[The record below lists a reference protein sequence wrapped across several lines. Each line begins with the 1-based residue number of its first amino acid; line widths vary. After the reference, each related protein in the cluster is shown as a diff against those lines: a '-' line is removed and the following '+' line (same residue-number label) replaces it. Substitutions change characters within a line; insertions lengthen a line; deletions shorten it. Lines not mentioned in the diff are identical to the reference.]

1 LECKFCQGENIV
13 KHGTRFNIQRY
24 LCKDCQHKFYDN
36 DINFARMRTDP
47 KMIVTGL
54 NLYYGGL
61 SMRAVA
67 EQINNI
73 FGKNVSQ
80 STIHYWIHKY
90 AVLAKEY
97 VESLAPKLSGKYHH
111 DETELKVNGDGRY
124 FWQTLDEDTRYIV
137 AHLLTADRT
146 IENATQ
152 VFQQALQ
159 KQRPKVLFTD
169 GSYSYDE
176 AFKKVYFT
184 RYKENRVQWIR
195 RVGIR
200 ARETNNI
207 IERAHST
214 LKTRS
219 RVFRGLKNDRSSQQ
233 LLDGYITNYN
243 FCRKHSSIKTTPAKS
258 AGLTVEGW
266 DELIQQS
273 QIYKTKQEKQLELKV
288 IQK

>member
-1 LECKFCQGENIV
+1 MSLSMVSDSIFRDI
-13 KHGTRFNIQRY
+13 
-24 LCKDCQHKFYDN
+24 CKDCNHKFYDN

-61 SMRAVA
+61 SMSQVA

-90 AVLAKEY
+90 AMLAKEY
-97 VESLAPKLSGKYHH
+97 VESLAPTLSGKYHH

-146 IENATQ
+146 IENTTQ

-184 RYKENRVQWIR
+184 RYKENRVQWVR

-200 ARETNNI
+200 ARVTNNI
-207 IERAHST
+207 IECAHST

-219 RVFRGLKNDRSSQQ
+219 RVFRGLKNDESSQE
-233 LLDGYITNYN
+233 LLDGYIINYN
-243 FCRKHSSIKTTPAKS
+243 FCRKHSAIKTVPSKMAK
-258 AGLTVEGW
+258 LEIEGW
-266 DELIQQS
+266 NQLIRQA
-273 QIYKTKQEKQLELKV
+273 QIYNTKQEKQLELKV
-288 IQK
+288 IAK

>member
-1 LECKFCQGENIV
+1 MECKFCQGENIV
-13 KHGTRFNIQRY
+13 KHGKRFNIQRY

-47 KMIVTGL
+47 KMVVTGL

-61 SMRAVA
+61 SMRQVA

-97 VESLAPKLSGKYHH
+97 VESLAPKLSGKFHH
-111 DETELKVNGDGRY
+111 DETELKVHGDGRY

-137 AHLLTADRT
+137 ANLLTTDRT
-146 IENATQ
+146 TENAIQ
-152 VFQQALQ
+152 VFKQALQ

-169 GSYSYDE
+169 GSYSYDD
-176 AFKKVYFT
+176 AFRKVYFT
-184 RYKENRVQWIR
+184 RYKENRVKWIR

-200 ARETNNI
+200 ARQTNNI
-207 IERAHST
+207 VERTHST
-214 LKTRS
+214 LKMRYK
-219 RVFRGLKNDRSSQQ
+219 VMRGLKNDKSSQE
-233 LLDGYITNYN
+233 LLNGYVINYN

-258 AGLTVEGW
+258 AGLSVEGW
-266 DELIQQS
+266 NQLINQS
-273 QIYKTKQEKQLELKV
+273 QKYRIDKEKEMALKV
-288 IQK
+288 IAK